1 MLNRS
6 ETFFY
11 LYRICNLA
19 GIESGKVPLKNFK
32 GYILGNPCT
41 NRQMERNTYISYA
54 HGMGLISTELYES
67 LKRTCKGKYVIYD
80 NSSIECSR
88 DHKAFIECIS
98 HINFQHISEPLC
110 YTSPFEEKRRSLATT
125 RKLLSPNSILP
136 ENCRTGGYNLSQYWA
151 NNDQV
156 QSALHVRKG
165 TIKEWIRC
173 NQNGFPYTYDVIS
186 SIEYHQRIST
196 KGYRSLIYSGDHDM
210 EVSHFSTEEWIRM
223 LNSSIVDDWHPWHVD
238 NQIAGYTRTFSNGMT
253 YTTVKGAGHQAPE
266 YMPKE
271 CLAMFTRWLSHNPL

>member
-136 ENCRTGGYNLSQYWA
+136 ENCR
-151 NNDQV
+151 
-156 QSALHVRKG
+156 
-165 TIKEWIRC
+165 
-173 NQNGFPYTYDVIS
+173 
-186 SIEYHQRIST
+186 
-196 KGYRSLIYSGDHDM
+196 
-210 EVSHFSTEEWIRM
+210 
-223 LNSSIVDDWHPWHVD
+223 
-238 NQIAGYTRTFSNGMT
+238 
-253 YTTVKGAGHQAPE
+253 GAGHQAPE